1 MLPERDRW
9 LLVEDLDPDISHFEF
24 FVSRTPIRPQA
35 WDDDCELLKT
45 RGRRQPCLWGWPSAN
60 LLGPDLE
67 PISLS
72 AAEFALLEAIE
83 NQPSRSLGELGL
95 SDETASVARELMA
108 RKLLLL
114 EV

>member
-1 MLPERDRW
+1 M
-9 LLVEDLDPDISHFEF
+9 EDLDPDISHFEF
-24 FVSRTPIRPQA
+24 FVSRTPIRPQR
-35 WDDDCELLKT
+35 WDDDAGLLQT

-83 NQPSRSLGELGL
+83 AQPDRSLGALGL
-95 SDETASVARELMA
+95 SDETAAVARGLVA
-108 RKLLLL
+108 RRLLLL
-114 EV
+114 EP

>member
-1 MLPERDRW
+1 M
-9 LLVEDLDPDISHFEF
+9 
-24 FVSRTPIRPQA
+24 SRTPIRPQA